1 MEMCSVTRV
10 TKEAKKLHLKA
21 GPDMDLRN
29 GWNVD
34 LAAKR
39 EESFEYIRKV
49 RPLTIIGSPMCTM
62 FSQLQSLSG
71 RTRSKQGKHSKAA
84 CHMEFMAKVH
94 MGTRG
99 RRMVFRTRTFTSSN
113 ILEVEAHGGSWGGS
127 PYFLLL
133 DVGNSVPLAFFPH
146 HFRNFHPYDVVPRF
160 QVPFH
165 LLLFLAVLI
174 SSHDQ

>member
-113 ILEVEAHGGSWGGS
+113 ILEVEAHGGSWES
-127 PYFLLL
+127 RRST
-133 DVGNSVPLAFFPH
+133 GNSCGLMYV
-146 HFRNFHPYDVVPRF
+146 RNDHKDGRRTTNGGAEKD
-160 QVPFH
+160 QVPNKC
-165 LLLFLAVLI
+165 
-174 SSHDQ
+174 